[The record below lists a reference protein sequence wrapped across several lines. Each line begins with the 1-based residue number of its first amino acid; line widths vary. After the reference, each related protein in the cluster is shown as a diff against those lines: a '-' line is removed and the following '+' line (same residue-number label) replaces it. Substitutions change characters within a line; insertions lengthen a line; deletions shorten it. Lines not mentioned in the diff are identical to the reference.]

1 MLVSLPLLTVAAVVF
16 GRKTRKISR
25 EAQDRLADTATI
37 VEETLQGI
45 VNVKAFA
52 NEGYELN
59 RYHEGL
65 EEFLK
70 STLRGARLRAE
81 THPW

>member
-1 MLVSLPLLTVAAVVF
+1 MATDY
-16 GRKTRKISR
+16 KT
-25 EAQDRLADTATI
+25 DRGKKLILADTATI

-65 EEFLK
+65 GN
-70 STLRGARLRAE
+70 S
-81 THPW
+81 